1 MSLDKVYRKIHRLI
15 SDNEDKDIS
24 QKEMSERIGC
34 ALDTY
39 SAHYRGSNKPKA
51 ATQLLELLNM
61 LNDDQ
66 IVTVVRTFKEEHL
79 KD

>member
-1 MSLDKVYRKIHRLI
+1 MSLDKVYRKIHRLV

-34 ALDTY
+34 SLDTY

-51 ATQLLELLNM
+51 AAQLLELLNM
-61 LNDDQ
+61 LDNDQ
-66 IVTVVRTFKEEHL
+66 IVMTVRTYKEEDL
-79 KD
+79 ND

>member
-34 ALDTY
+34 SLDTY
-39 SAHYRGSNKPKA
+39 SAHYRGASKPKA
-51 ATQLLELLNM
+51 AIELLELLNM

-66 IVTVVRTFKEEHL
+66 IVIAVKTFKEKKL

>member
-1 MSLDKVYRKIHRLI
+1 MSLDKVYRKIHRLV

-34 ALDTY
+34 SLDTY
-39 SAHYRGSNKPKA
+39 SAHYRGANKPKA
-51 ATQLLELLNM
+51 AIQLLELLNM
-61 LNDDQ
+61 LDDDQ
-66 IVTVVRTFKEEHL
+66 IVTAVRTYKE

>member
-1 MSLDKVYRKIHRLI
+1 MSLDKVYRKIHRLV
-15 SDNEDKDIS
+15 SDNEDKNIS

-61 LNDDQ
+61 LDDDQ
-66 IVTVVRTFKEEHL
+66 IVTAVRTYKEEDL

>member
-15 SDNEDKDIS
+15 SDNEDRDIS

-34 ALDTY
+34 AIDTY

-51 ATQLLELLNM
+51 AAQLLELLNM

-66 IVTVVRTFKEEHL
+66 IVKAVRTYKEKNL
-79 KD
+79 KE